1 MKRFRA
7 KLAFKVTLL
16 YIVAG
21 SLWILL
27 TDLIAAQFFPSI
39 ETLTSFQIYKGWFFI
54 VVSALFLFL
63 ALNRVVIP
71 PEKAEQEFEELLENT
86 VEGVFQSTP
95 EGRYRRVNPAM
106 ARMYGYASPEEMIA
120 SVRNISKQI
129 HVDRSSR
136 EDFIRA
142 LEEHNSVKGFEAR
155 NYKKDG
161 SVIWTSI
168 NAHVV
173 RDNQGRTLYY
183 EGFVTD
189 ITARRQAEES
199 LRVSEARYRAL
210 VENLPL
216 VAFLDDVDEAQTTLY
231 IGPQIKAL
239 TGYSPEE
246 WMAGDMWTPSIHPD
260 DRERVLAEERRS
272 GVNGEPFRCEYRM
285 VARDG
290 RVVWVKED
298 TVLVRD
304 EKGRPLFWQG
314 IIVDIT
320 SQKKAELALAES
332 ETRYRTL
339 VEQLP
344 IAVYVDL
351 ADESSTT
358 LYTSPQSE
366 ILTGYTT
373 EEWLTDHE
381 LWPKILHPEDRE
393 RVLEEHRTSNKTGN
407 FNTEYRVIRKDGR
420 VVWIR
425 DDARLLRDENGTP
438 KFWQGVLIDITQQKM
453 AERALR
459 ESEARFSQIFHASPV
474 VMVISDLDGRILDVN
489 TAFEKATE
497 YSREEVIG
505 QRTSD
510 LHLWVNPTERDEIG
524 KLLERQGF
532 IHDYGY
538 AFRKKSGEI
547 GYASLWADVIDI
559 GGEKRVIS
567 TSVDI
572 TERIKVEK
580 SLRFSEDRFRKTFQS
595 SPVAICITSLK
606 DGRFIDVND
615 AYIQLSEFAREE
627 VIGRTALEL
636 KMWESEKE
644 REEWV
649 DEFLREKSM
658 RGVEWPFTTSS
669 GKILNTIAFYEQ
681 IELGGEACVLALFYD
696 VSKEKETREAL
707 RQTAETYEG
716 MFNSVTEAIYVQ
728 NEKGEF
734 LNVNDGAV
742 KMYGYPREFFI
753 GRTPEVL
760 SAPGKNDLAKVKAAL
775 QGAFQ
780 GVPQQFEFWGR
791 RSNGEIF
798 PKDVRLYKGTYFGQD
813 VVFAIAQDITERRN
827 AQDAQMRQL
836 KELTVLH
843 ELAVASTQAESVDA
857 LIEKATE
864 IISNALFPDI
874 LGFLLMTEDG
884 QSFYPHASYRG
895 IIRKDRIHSYPVGE
909 GVAGQVAVTAKPM
922 RVPDVRA
929 LENYIEINP
938 ETRSELCVPMIVA
951 EHVIGVINAES
962 KVPDFFTAEDERLL
976 VTIAGQ
982 LGTAIER
989 IHSQQAEHEQRVL
1002 AEALRDTGVILT
1014 SSLDLDRVMDSILE
1028 TLGKVLPSK
1037 TASIMLIHDGVA
1049 RFHRHRGFQERGL
1062 KEWIESLELECAQIP
1077 SLQIVIDTEKPLLVS
1092 DTETDPAWIRFPQT
1106 AWIRSALIAPIKGE
1120 DSVIGFIDL
1129 DHDQPGFFTA
1139 AHAERLMA
1147 FANQAAIAVQ
1157 NARLYER
1164 EQRRRQEAETLRE
1177 AASIITTT
1185 MDTTQAIQLIL
1196 DQLARVVPYDSA
1208 SVLLMKDG
1216 FLEIVGGRG
1225 WADPRAVLGIKFPVP
1240 GDNPNS
1246 IVIQERRPHIVNNA
1260 AQAYAPFNEKPHN
1273 HIKSWLGVPLIP
1285 QNQVIGMLSVDSI
1298 EPNHFTEEHARLVSA
1313 FANQAAV
1320 AIENTRLLENSQEQV
1335 SRLTALRDVDMAI
1348 ASSLDLRVTL
1358 NILLDHALTQL
1369 DADAIDIL
1377 LYNQGL
1383 QLLSLLKSVGFRSAG
1398 EPSGHIRIS
1407 DSLAGKVTLSRRP
1420 LHIYDLKQAPE
1431 YPRLDWL
1438 TNEGF
1443 VSYIGVPLLGKGQV
1457 KGVLEVFMRSEF
1469 SPTPDWMEFLHTLAG
1484 QAAIAIDN
1492 AQLFENL
1499 QRSNQELYLAYDT
1512 TLEGWGKALELRDK
1526 ETQGHTRRVTDMT
1539 LKLARRLGVGDSEL
1553 THIRRGVLLHDIG
1566 KMGVPDHI
1574 LNKPGPLNEEE
1585 RYEMRK
1591 HPQYAYDLLYPIA
1604 YLRPALDIPYCHHE
1618 RWDGRGYPRG
1628 LSGEEIPLAA
1638 RIFAVVD
1645 VWDALLSE
1653 RPYRGPWS
1661 REKTLEYIRKETG
1674 RHFDP
1679 LVVQVFFELIEEEEK
1694 RMGQA

>member
-1 MKRFRA
+1 MRRFRSN
-7 KLAFKVTLL
+7 LAFRVALL
-16 YIVAG
+16 YLLAG
-21 SLWILL
+21 SIWILFTDQIAVQLFPNILAL
-27 TDLIAAQFFPSI
+27 T
-39 ETLTSFQIYKGWFFI
+39 EFQTYKGWFF
-54 VVSALFLFL
+54 VLASTLVLFL
-63 ALNRVVIP
+63 ALNRIVVP
-71 PEKAEQEFEELLENT
+71 PEVAEREFEDLLERT

-95 EGRYRRVNPAM
+95 DGRYRRVNPAM
-106 ARMYGYASPEEMIA
+106 ARIYGYKSPEDMIA
-120 SVRNISKQI
+120 SVKNISTQV
-129 HVDRSSR
+129 HVDADSR
-136 EDFIRA
+136 EHFIHA
-142 LEEHNSVKGFEAR
+142 LEEHSVVEGFEAR

-161 SVIWTSI
+161 SIIWTST

-173 RDNQGRTLYY
+173 RDSRGKALYY

-189 ITARRQAEES
+189 ITARKRAEES

-231 IGPQIKAL
+231 IGPQIETL
-239 TGYSPEE
+239 TGYTPEE
-246 WMAGDMWTPSIHPD
+246 WMAADMWTPSIHPD
-260 DRERVLAEERRS
+260 DRDRVVAEDRRTN
-272 GVNGEPFRCEYRM
+272 VNGVSFHCEYRM
-285 VARDG
+285 VTRDG

-298 TVLVRD
+298 TVLVRNENGD
-304 EKGRPLFWQG
+304 PLFWQG

-320 SQKKAELALAES
+320 SQKKSELALTES

-344 IAVYVDL
+344 TAVYVDL

-358 LYTSPQSE
+358 IYASPQSE
-366 ILTGYTT
+366 ALTGYTP
-373 EEWLTDHE
+373 EEWLADYG
-381 LWPKILHPEDRE
+381 LWAKILHPEDRE

-407 FNTEYRVIRKDGR
+407 FNTEYRMIRKDGE

-425 DDARLLRDENGTP
+425 DDARLIRDEDGAP
-438 KFWQGVLIDITQQKM
+438 KYWQGVLIDITQQKTT
-453 AERALR
+453 ERALR
-459 ESEARFSQIFHASPV
+459 ESEARFSQIFHSSPV
-474 VMVISDLDGRILDVN
+474 VMVISDLDGGILDVN
-489 TAFEKATE
+489 TSFEKVTG
-497 YSREEVIG
+497 YSRDEVVG
-505 QRTSD
+505 LRTRD

-524 KLLERQGF
+524 KRLERKGF
-532 IHDYGY
+532 VHDYGY
-538 AFRKKSGEI
+538 SFRKKTGEI

-559 GGEKRVIS
+559 GGEKRVVS

-595 SPVAICITSLK
+595 SPVAICITNLK

-615 AYIQLSEFAREE
+615 AYIQLSGYDREE
-627 VIGRTALEL
+627 LIGRTALEL
-636 KMWESEKE
+636 KMWRSEEE
-644 REEWV
+644 RQEWV
-649 DEFLREKSM
+649 DRLLKEKSI
-658 RGVEWPFTTSS
+658 RSLESPFITAS
-669 GKILNTIAFYEQ
+669 GNVLDTIAFHEQ
-681 IELGGEACVLALFYD
+681 IELGGEACVLSLFYD
-696 VSKEKETREAL
+696 VSKEKEARETL

-716 MFNSVTEAIYVQ
+716 MFNSITEAIYIQ

-734 LNVNDGAV
+734 LNVNEGAV

-753 GRTPEVL
+753 GKTPEVL
-760 SAPGKNDLAKVKAAL
+760 SAPGKNNVEEVKRAV
-775 QGAFQ
+775 QRAFQ
-780 GVPQQFEFWGR
+780 GIPQQFEFWGK
-791 RSNGEIF
+791 RSNGEFF
-798 PKDVRLYKGTYFGQD
+798 PKDVRLYKGTYFGQE

-827 AQDAQMRQL
+827 AQDARERQL
-836 KELTVLH
+836 RELTVLH
-843 ELAVASTQAESVDA
+843 ELATASSRAESVDA
-857 LIEKATE
+857 LVEKATE
-864 IISNALFPDI
+864 IIGNALFPDI
-874 LGFLLMTEDG
+874 LGFLLITEDG

-895 IIRKDRIHSYPVGE
+895 IIRKDRIHSYLIGE
-909 GVAGQVAVTAKPM
+909 GVAGQVAATAKPM
-922 RVPDVRA
+922 RVPDVRT

-951 EHVIGVINAES
+951 ERVIGVINAES
-962 KVPDFFTAEDERLL
+962 KTPAFFTEEDERLL

-989 IHSQQAEHEQRVL
+989 LRSQQAEHEQRVL

-1014 SSLDLDRVMDSILE
+1014 SSLDLDKVMDSILE
-1028 TLGKVLPSK
+1028 TLGRVLPSE
-1037 TASIMLIHDGVA
+1037 TASIMLINDGIA

-1062 KEWIESLELECAQIP
+1062 KEWIESLELECSKIP
-1077 SLQIVIDTEKPLLVS
+1077 SLQIVIDTGKPLLVS
-1092 DTETDPAWIRFPQT
+1092 DTETDPAWIRFPPT

-1120 DSVIGFIDL
+1120 DTVIGFIDL
-1129 DHDQPGFFTA
+1129 DHNQPGFFTA

-1157 NARLYER
+1157 NARSFER

-1177 AASIITTT
+1177 AGAIITTT
-1185 MDTTQAIQLIL
+1185 MDTGQAIQLIL
-1196 DQLARVVPYDSA
+1196 NQLARVVPYDSA
-1208 SVLLMKDG
+1208 SVLLLKDG

-1240 GDNPNS
+1240 GDNPNTV
-1246 IVIQERRPHIVNNA
+1246 VIQERRPHIVNDTA
-1260 AQAYAPFNEKPHN
+1260 RAYAPFNEKPHA
-1273 HIKSWLGVPLIP
+1273 HIKSWLGVPLIA
-1285 QNQVIGMLSVDSI
+1285 QNQVIGMLAVDSI
-1298 EPNHFTEEHARLVSA
+1298 EPNHFNEEHARLVSA

-1369 DADAIDIL
+1369 NAGAIDIL

-1383 QLLSLLKSVGFRSAG
+1383 QHLTVIRSVGFRTAG
-1398 EPSGHIRIS
+1398 GPSGQIRIS

-1431 YPRLDWL
+1431 YPRLEWL
-1438 TNEGF
+1438 ASEGF
-1443 VSYIGVPLLGKGQV
+1443 ASYVGVPLLGKGQV
-1457 KGVLEVFMRSEF
+1457 KGVLEVFTRSEF
-1469 SPTPDWMEFLHTLAG
+1469 SPTPGWMEFLHTLAG

-1492 AQLFENL
+1492 SQLFENL

-1512 TLEGWGKALELRDK
+1512 TLEGWGKALELRDR

-1539 LKLARRLGVGDSEL
+1539 LKLARRLGIGDSEL

-1574 LNKPGPLNEEE
+1574 LNKPGALNEEE
-1585 RYEMRK
+1585 RYEMRR

-1618 RWDGRGYPRG
+1618 RWDGKGYPRG

-1661 REKTLEYIRKETG
+1661 REETLEYIRKETG
-1674 RHFDP
+1674 THFDP
-1679 LVVQVFFELIEEEEK
+1679 LVVEVFFELIEEEK
-1694 RMGQA
+1694 RVGQV